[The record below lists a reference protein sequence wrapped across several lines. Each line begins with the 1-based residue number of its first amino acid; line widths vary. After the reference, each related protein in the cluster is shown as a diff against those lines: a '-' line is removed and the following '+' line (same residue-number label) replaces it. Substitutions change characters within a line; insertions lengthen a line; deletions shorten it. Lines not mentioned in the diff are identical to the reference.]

1 MSPLKVLVTGAQ
13 GFVGRYLVQALL
25 RHEHEVVTA
34 GHRCA
39 YDIDLTDKLAVF
51 RCMKEV
57 RPDAVVHLAAVSN
70 VPYAWEHPAQAV
82 EVNVSASTYLLEAF
96 AQVQPQGTFLFVGS
110 SDAYGLT
117 AKAGRPLVET
127 DLCQPQNPYA
137 ISKLCAEQ
145 MMLQL
150 GHRLGVRVLAT
161 RSFNHFG
168 PGQAKGF
175 VVSDFASQIAAVE
188 RGEQEP
194 VLRVGDL
201 SAARD
206 FTFVTDVVA
215 AYVALLETKGIAPG
229 IYNVCSGQT
238 HEIYE
243 VIDGLLQFSLVKIK
257 VAKDPERFRPSE
269 VPRFVGSAKKLQEA
283 TGWRPRVPF
292 LEGLG
297 RVLEDWRQR
306 VE

>member
-13 GFVGRYLVQALL
+13 GFVGRYLVQALV
-25 RHEHEVVTA
+25 EHGHVVVTA

-39 YDIDLTDKLAVF
+39 YDIDLTDGLAVH
-51 RCMKEV
+51 RCMEDV

-70 VPYAWEHPAQAV
+70 VPYAWEHPAQTV
-82 EVNVSASTYLLEAF
+82 DVNVRASIYTLEAF
-96 AQVQPQGTFLFVGS
+96 AKVRPLGTFLFVGS
-110 SDAYGLT
+110 SDAYGLA
-117 AKAGRPLVET
+117 AKAERPLVET
-127 DLCQPQNPYA
+127 DACQPQNPYA

-150 GHRLGVRVLAT
+150 GRRLGVRVLAT

-175 VVSDFASQIAAVE
+175 VVSDFASQIAAIE
-188 RGEQEP
+188 RGEQSP

-206 FTFVTDVVA
+206 FTYVTDVVA
-215 AYVALLETKGIAPG
+215 AYVALLETPEAAPG
-229 IYNVCSGQT
+229 IYNVCSGET
-238 HEIYE
+238 HDIYE
-243 VIDGLLQFSLVKIK
+243 VLDGLLQFSLAKIT
-257 VAKDPERFRPSE
+257 VEKDPERFRPSE

>member
-82 EVNVSASTYLLEAF
+82 EVNVSASIYLLEAF
-96 AQVQPQGTFLFVGS
+96 AQMQPQGTFLFVGS

-215 AYVALLETKGIAPG
+215 AYVALLEGADAAPG
-229 IYNVCSGQT
+229 VYNVCSGQAWR
-238 HEIYE
+238 IRS
-243 VIDGLLQFSLVKIK
+243 VLDGLLAASHASVE
-257 VAKDPERFRPSE
+257 VVENPAKFRPAE
-269 VPRFVGSAKKLQEA
+269 VPCFVGSAAKLQAA
-283 TGWRPRVPF
+283 TGWQPQVRF
-292 LEGLG
+292 AGGLAE
-297 RVLEDWRQR
+297 VLEDWRNR
-306 VE
+306 TS

>member
-82 EVNVSASTYLLEAF
+82 EVNVSASIYLLEAF
-96 AQVQPQGTFLFVGS
+96 AQMQPQGTFLFVGS

-137 ISKLCAEQ
+137 ISKLCAE
-145 MMLQL
+145 LRSTISGRDRRKAL
-150 GHRLGVRVLAT
+150 SSAILRARLRQSNAGNKSQSCVLA
-161 RSFNHFG
+161 
-168 PGQAKGF
+168 
-175 VVSDFASQIAAVE
+175 I
-188 RGEQEP
+188 
-194 VLRVGDL
+194 
-201 SAARD
+201 
-206 FTFVTDVVA
+206 
-215 AYVALLETKGIAPG
+215 
-229 IYNVCSGQT
+229 
-238 HEIYE
+238 
-243 VIDGLLQFSLVKIK
+243 
-257 VAKDPERFRPSE
+257 
-269 VPRFVGSAKKLQEA
+269 
-283 TGWRPRVPF
+283 
-292 LEGLG
+292 
-297 RVLEDWRQR
+297 
-306 VE
+306 